1 MGDDCAIDGHPFFT
15 IPLPASALTLPVG
28 ARPVLTFSKSPRSA
42 DATIRPLPLEKTFPT
57 ASGIEIDVNDLHAI
71 PTEQLDVQAIA
82 EQELDLGSLSP
93 GDYVVEVGS
102 GWPQGSLGFLF
113 RIEIVE
119 ADGD

>member
-1 MGDDCAIDGHPFFT
+1 MSTTCMPS
-15 IPLPASALTLPVG
+15 L
-28 ARPVLTFSKSPRSA
+28 
-42 DATIRPLPLEKTFPT
+42 
-57 ASGIEIDVNDLHAI
+57 
-71 PTEQLDVQAIA
+71 TEQLDVQAIA